1 MKTKRPLVGL
11 VETGDGSW
19 SLYHEEL
26 GVHYRSQHGA
36 FTESRH
42 VFLEGCR
49 LASRGGVWRV
59 LELGFGGGI
68 NFLHTAAMA
77 RACGASLEY
86 RTIDWAPVAPAIL
99 QALHQHAPPE
109 MRPFSALAQ
118 EVTAQAD
125 PSELPAHTRSPQT
138 YASDTTTQADP
149 LQTHHSDL
157 STDHA
162 ATQAD
167 PSDLIAYAES
177 PQGDIRLWLYPTP
190 WQNAAIPLPS
200 GAHAIYHDPFGPR
213 VNPEAWGAD
222 CFAWMRQHIADDGIL
237 ATYSAASHVRAA
249 LVAAGFALAT
259 TAGPV
264 GKREITLAAV
274 DHSVLSM
281 YTLLS
286 TERYRQKALALF

>member
-1 MKTKRPLVGL
+1 LRRWLESRAAQSTPNARFAQNIPSVKNAAIRKEQETLKTKRPLVGL

-42 VFLEGCR
+42 VFLAGCR
-49 LASRGGVWRV
+49 LASRVGVWRV

-77 RACGASLEY
+77 RACGSSLEY
-86 RTIDWAPVAPAIL
+86 HTIDWAHVDPTTL
-99 QALHQHAPPE
+99 QALHQHAPPA
-109 MRPFSALAQ
+109 MQPFSALAQ
-118 EVTAQAD
+118 EVTAQAE
-125 PSELPAHTRSPQT
+125 PSE
-138 YASDTTTQADP
+138 
-149 LQTHHSDL
+149 
-157 STDHA
+157 
-162 ATQAD
+162 
-167 PSDLIAYAES
+167 LIAYAEA
-177 PQGDIRLWLYPTP
+177 PEGDIRLWLYPTP
-190 WQNAAIPLPS
+190 WQDAAIPIQF

-213 VNPEAWGAD
+213 VNPEGWGVD
-222 CFAWMRQHIADDGIL
+222 CFSWMRQRIADDGIL
-237 ATYSAASHVRAA
+237 ATYSAAAHVRAA
-249 LVAAGFALAT
+249 LVAAGFALAMT
-259 TAGPV
+259 TGPV